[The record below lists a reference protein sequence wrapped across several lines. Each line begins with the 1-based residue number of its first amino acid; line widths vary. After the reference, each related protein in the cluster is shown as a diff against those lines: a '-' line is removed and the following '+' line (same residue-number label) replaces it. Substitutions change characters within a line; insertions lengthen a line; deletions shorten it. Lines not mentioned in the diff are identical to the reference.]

1 MGFELSVAKIFSQGA
16 QPGETGSSGETG
28 LLGGAGG
35 VSGFSKLCFFGRI
48 KRKRTWAYV
57 RSETLIVRSPTG
69 NDSLTEQLELCHSHK
84 PFLTP
89 KSTEG
94 SS

>member
-35 VSGFSKLCFFGRI
+35 VSGFSKLCFWGD
-48 KRKRTWAYV
+48 KEKTYV
-57 RSETLIVRSPTG
+57 GVCT
-69 NDSLTEQLELCHSHK
+69 
-84 PFLTP
+84 
-89 KSTEG
+89 
-94 SS
+94 